1 MNRAFLKPSLARYFQ
16 KHVASNAK
24 LLDSKFSKIRAMREK
39 YVTKLNV
46 IRGNDTEIVLGLGNL
61 EDLDVLTGKR
71 NEVSYNDLENLLRIG
86 GKKKS
91 EVSYNELVDL
101 LRIGGITLVDVRDP
115 NELQATGRM
124 PQSINIPLNQLKN
137 VLTSKDQGNPN
148 ETLTDEDAIVFCG
161 LGNVKS
167 ITALEIAHKLGLKNA
182 RHYPG
187 GYQEW
192 VNEAAKLITEEQN
205 EDQNVLN

>member
-1 MNRAFLKPSLARYFQ
+1 MKYCLYFDDFFCIMNRAFLKPSLARYFQ

-61 EDLDVLTGKR
+61 EDLDVLTGK
-71 NEVSYNDLENLLRIG
+71 
-86 GKKKS
+86 KKS

-148 ETLTDEDAIVFCG
+148 ETLTNEDAIVFCG

>member
-1 MNRAFLKPSLARYFQ
+1 MKYCLYFDDFFYIMNRAFLKPSLARYFQ

-61 EDLDVLTGKR
+61 EDLDVLT
-71 NEVSYNDLENLLRIG
+71 

>member
-1 MNRAFLKPSLARYFQ
+1 MKYCLYFDDFFCIMNRAFLKPSLARYFQ

-61 EDLDVLTGKR
+61 EDLDVLT
-71 NEVSYNDLENLLRIG
+71 

>member
-61 EDLDVLTGKR
+61 EDLDVLTGK
-71 NEVSYNDLENLLRIG
+71 
-86 GKKKS
+86 KKS

-148 ETLTDEDAIVFCG
+148 ETLTNEDAIVFCG